1 MSRLARYL
9 PILDW
14 GRSYN
19 GTVLTNDLVAAG
31 IVTIMLIPQSLAYAM
46 LAGLPPEVGLYASIL
61 PIVAYALFG
70 TSRALAVGPVA
81 VISLMTLTAA
91 SSVAPPG
98 SAEFIAAA
106 LVLALLSGLI
116 LLLMGV
122 LKLGFLANL
131 LSHPVVSG
139 FITASGIIIAT
150 SQLEAIFGISASGEA
165 MPELVRTL
173 LANLPD
179 TNLSTLVI
187 GVLSTAFLFWV
198 RKGLKP
204 LLIKAGLQPRP
215 ADLVA
220 KAGPI
225 AAVAA
230 ATIAV
235 VAFDLERHGVRVVG
249 AIPQSLP
256 PLTVPLLDLGLWQQ
270 LAVAALLLSIIGFVE
285 SVSVAQTLA
294 AKKRQRIDPDQELIG
309 LGAANVAASFSGGY
323 PVTGG
328 FARSVVN
335 FDAGAETP
343 AAGAFTAVGIAIA
356 ALFLTPLLYAL
367 PLATL
372 AATIIVAVLS
382 LVDLKT
388 PVLIWRYSRADF
400 AAMAATIVVTLLLG
414 VEPGVI
420 AGVGLSLALY
430 LWRSSRPHAA
440 IVGRV
445 PETGHFRNVKR
456 HKVLTDPRVLT
467 IRIDESLTYLNAR
480 WLEEFV
486 LETVADHPEAK
497 HLVLMASAVNS
508 IDASALESL
517 EAINHRL
524 NDAGIKLHLSE
535 VKGPVMDKLERSS
548 FLEELSGEVFL
559 SQDEAFSSLIRRA
572 QEESPAQ
579 REDLWLARGLI

>member
-19 GTVLTNDLVAAG
+19 GTALTNDLVAAG

-150 SQLEAIFGISASGEA
+150 SQLKAILGISASGEA

-179 TNLSTLVI
+179 TNLPTLVI

-256 PLTVPLLDLGLWQQ
+256 PLTVPLLDVGLWQQ
-270 LAVAALLLSIIGFVE
+270 LAVPALLLSIIGFVE

-388 PVLIWRYSRADF
+388 PLLIWRYSRADF

-430 LWRSSRPHAA
+430 LWRASRPHAA

-486 LETVADHPEAK
+486 LETVAGHPDAK

-572 QEESPAQ
+572 QEESPPQ